1 MKRLTLAAA
10 FAVGFA
16 LPAFACEGIHIVD
29 PYARASTGMSQS
41 GAAFMRIVNHG
52 DIDRRLIGAQSDAAE
67 RVELHT
73 HIEDDSGVMRMVEV
87 EEGFVIPADGE
98 HLLVRGGD
106 HLMFLGLTRA
116 FNHGDEITV
125 TLSFEEGD
133 DMTVTIPVDLERMP
147 DHGGGNSNSH
157 SHDHSHGHS
166 HGHSHN

>member
-1 MKRLTLAAA
+1 MKRLTLATA
-10 FAVGFA
+10 FAVSFA
-16 LPAFACEGIHIVD
+16 LPAFSSDGINIVD
-29 PYARASTGMSQS
+29 PFARASTGMSQS
-41 GAAFMRIVNHG
+41 GAAFMRIVNDG
-52 DIDRRLIGAQSDAAE
+52 NIDRRLIGARSDAAE

-106 HLMFLGLTRA
+106 HLMFLGLTRP

-125 TLSFEEGD
+125 TLSFEEGG
-133 DMTVTIPVDLERMP
+133 DMDIIIPVDLERMP
-147 DHGGGNSNSH
+147 DHSGGHSHSH

-166 HGHSHN
+166 HD